1 MSQGTIQVVQ
11 VVSSP
16 VQLTISGSTQTNVIE
31 VGVVGPQGPQG
42 LAATVAAG
50 TTTTGLP
57 GTSAS
62 VTNSGT
68 TSAAVFNFTIP
79 QGASGVVNVT
89 SPITNTG
96 TLGSANIG
104 INQSALVIAESQ
116 VTNLV
121 TDLAAKA
128 PLASPTFTGTVTVPL
143 AAGFVKSSA
152 LGVISAATIAESDV
166 TNLTTD
172 LAAKATTAGTL
183 AQFAATTSAQLA
195 GVISDETGTGSLV
208 FATSPTLVTPALGS
222 PTSGILDGGTL

>member
-42 LAATVAAG
+42 LTGATGPTGPTGPTGATGPQGPQGLAATVAAG
-50 TTTTGLP
+50 TTTTGSP

-79 QGASGVVNVT
+79 QGASGVVDVT

-128 PLASPTFTGTVTVPL
+128 V
-143 AAGFVKSSA
+143 
-152 LGVISAATIAESDV
+152 
-166 TNLTTD
+166 
-172 LAAKATTAGTL
+172 TAGTL
-183 AQFAATTSAQLA
+183 AQFAPTTSAQLA